1 MNFKEREI
9 LELEESFKDTIE
21 KVIAEQQTENKKIQ
35 IKDIKLVGQA
45 KWKDKINGK
54 EISDNVFIVEKEIIE
69 IGKNGKERVT
79 EQKSYYLGNKCI
91 AGTLGNDQMIYDKTF
106 ENSEPDKLKAIN
118 TLLDVTPE
126 EQIENNSMNKLRT
139 KEIAEVLSA
148 QLGRKIK
155 EDEVQKILEDMDKQ
169 EIEELKEEKTKNKD
183 KNNEL
188 TKKQADKIKVNQL
201 QRVDLNQ
208 KADGRET
215 LEKRLDLQGY
225 KYIYVVYSEQVSQIN
240 SGEKINNTTYSLV
253 GMKEDG
259 TAKVLSD
266 EFEMDSTVGNNA
278 SRMQTR
284 INKDGTATR
293 DNKNSSIFVRKSN
306 KMSLS
311 CRNDGGIIRMAMGQ
325 KTLEENEIT
334 ETELGTS
341 QTGYIPIENRE
352 VFNRNKGRHQIDKV
366 QDEIQEH
373 TDEGCNPKDKKDFD
387 GDEKSGTHEHF
398 KYTEIDENDYI
409 PNTNMTWRQFANKCG
424 YRGEGDIEKAV
435 EVVNSLGSV
444 NDKTLEEYIDD
455 QEEEFDDVHQKR

>member
-1 MNFKEREI
+1 MNQKEKEI
-9 LELEESFKDTIE
+9 LKLEESFRDTIE
-21 KVIAEQQTENKKIQ
+21 NDILNQNTENKKTQ

-45 KWKDKINGK
+45 TWKDKINGK
-54 EISDNVFIVEKEIIE
+54 DISDNVFIVEKQIIE
-69 IGKNGKERVT
+69 IDENGKERKT

-91 AGTLGNDQMIYDKTF
+91 AGTLGKDEIVYNETF
-106 ENSEPDKLKAIN
+106 ANSEPDKQKAIN
-118 TLLDVTPE
+118 DLLETTPE

-139 KEIAEVLSA
+139 KEIAEVLST
-148 QLGRKIK
+148 QLGRKIE
-155 EDEVQKILEDMDKQ
+155 EDEVQKTLEDMDKQ

-201 QRVDLNQ
+201 QRVDLSQ
-208 KADGRET
+208 KADGKET

-225 KYIYVVYSEQVSQIN
+225 KYIYVVYSEQVKQIN

-293 DNKNSSIFVRKSN
+293 DNKNNSIFVRKSN

-311 CRNDGGIIRMAMGQ
+311 CRNDGGVIRMAMGQ

-334 ETELGTS
+334 ETELETA
-341 QTGYIPIENRE
+341 QTGYIPIETRE

-373 TDEGCNPKDKKDFD
+373 TDEGCNPKDIEDFD
-387 GDEKSGTHEHF
+387 GDEKTGTHEHF
-398 KYTEIDENDYI
+398 QYTEIDENDYI
-409 PNTNMTWRQFANKCG
+409 PNTNITWRQFANKCG

-435 EVVNSLGSV
+435 EAVNSMKEV
-444 NDKTLEEYIDD
+444 NQEELEKYIEEK
-455 QEEEFDDVHQKR
+455 EEEFGEKEHKI

>member
-1 MNFKEREI
+1 MNQKEREI
-9 LELEESFKDTIE
+9 LKLEESFRDTIE
-21 KVIAEQQTENKKIQ
+21 NDILNQNTENKKTQ

-45 KWKDKINGK
+45 TWKDKINGK
-54 EISDNVFIVEKEIIE
+54 DISDNVFIVEKQIIE
-69 IGKNGKERVT
+69 IDENGKERKT
-79 EQKSYYLGNKCI
+79 EQKNYYLGDKC
-91 AGTLGNDQMIYDKTF
+91 
-106 ENSEPDKLKAIN
+106 
-118 TLLDVTPE
+118 E

-139 KEIAEVLSA
+139 KEIAEVLSV
-148 QLGRKIK
+148 QLGRKIE
-155 EDEVQKILEDMDKQ
+155 EDEVQKTLEDMDKQ

-201 QRVDLNQ
+201 QRVDLSQ
-208 KADGRET
+208 KADGKET

-225 KYIYVVYSEQVSQIN
+225 KYIYVVYSEQVNQIN

-293 DNKNSSIFVRKSN
+293 DNKNNSIFVRKSN

-311 CRNDGGIIRMAMGQ
+311 CRNDGGVIRMAMGQ

-334 ETELGTS
+334 EIGTS
-341 QTGYIPIENRE
+341 QTGYIPIETRE
-352 VFNRNKGRHQIDKV
+352 IFNRNKGRYQIDKV
-366 QDEIQEH
+366 QDKIQEH
-373 TDEGCNPKDKKDFD
+373 TDEGCNSKYKEDFD
-387 GDEKSGTHEHF
+387 GDEKTGTHEHF
-398 KYTEIDENDYI
+398 QYTEIDENDYI
-409 PNTNMTWRQFANKCG
+409 PNTNITWRQFANKCG

-444 NDKTLEEYIDD
+444 DDKKLEEYIGRR
-455 QEEEFDDVHQKR
+455 V

>member
-9 LELEESFKDTIE
+9 LELEESFKDTVE

-341 QTGYIPIENRE
+341 QTGYIPIETRE

>member
-1 MNFKEREI
+1 MNQKERQI
-9 LELEESFKDTIE
+9 LELEESFKDTVE

>member
-1 MNFKEREI
+1 MNQKERQI
-9 LELEESFKDTIE
+9 LELEESFKDTVE

-183 KNNEL
+183 NEL